1 MEQDDTMEQR
11 HRMKQNGT
19 GSFGYFWF
27 LHFWLNKKLA
37 SEVKNTKNESGPCG
51 TSNRTKS
58 GTSGTDTMGWYRA
71 GIMGL
76 HRE

>member
-1 MEQDDTMEQR
+1 MWDI
-11 HRMKQNGT
+11 
-19 GSFGYFWF
+19 
-27 LHFWLNKKLA
+27 
-37 SEVKNTKNESGPCG
+37 
-51 TSNRTKS
+51 NRTES